1 MYIKTKRLELKPIPM
16 TDAEDLVDLLT
27 DPVVGKTYMVPDFAD
42 REAAGKLALRLCEL
56 SQDPKRFV
64 AGIYL
69 GEQVIGLLNE
79 TDVRVQSLELGYA
92 ISSRHHNQG
101 YGTEAL
107 RGAVDYFF
115 SQGFAEVVAGA
126 FEENLASLRIMQKC
140 GMSRLDKTDTVDYRG
155 KTHRCIYYSIK
166 NR

>member
-1 MYIKTKRLELKPIPM
+1 MYIKTKRLELKPIHM
-16 TDAEDLVDLLT
+16 TNVDDLVDLLT
-27 DPVVGKTYMVPDFAD
+27 DPIVGKTYMVPDFAN

-79 TDVRVQSLELGYA
+79 TDIQAEWLEVGYA
-92 ISSRHHNQG
+92 ISSAHHNQG

-107 RGAVDYFF
+107 CAAVDYFF
-115 SQGFAEVVAGA
+115 SQGFAEVIAGA

-140 GMSRLDKTDTVDYRG
+140 GMSMLDKTDTVDYRG

-166 NR
+166 KR